1 MRVSGLSMDR
11 RSLLLFV
18 LLSASPLPR
27 SAVGIHTSL
36 SLSALAQPDPLLTL
50 RGGLELR
57 NTVDS
62 SSGSEDSGLWDS
74 GGGRG
79 GGGPKGLDEDGLEF
93 QTQEVTVNR
102 QALMAL
108 DEPEVADAVMKARDA
123 KQDITEEELAQMMEE
138 DCNLDDFDPTDLTQQ
153 GAIVPEKPSRNKKT
167 GTATRATRGGRQKME
182 RKYASGAMPPE
193 QVHELVTAGKGE
205 CIEEDAGA
213 GCRVYELVTSGKG
226 EYIEEDAE
234 AGWVTP
240 RRAKVF
246 GDILVLIESHR
257 RSCQLEDCTDI
268 CQTPLDEWVELLGQ
282 LTDEECLLDGQ
293 TGGR

>member
-1 MRVSGLSMDR
+1 MVRCVCECDPTFQTPQSKSGSPLNPRPEPRPPWGSGVIRILPVLLKRPIDARWEREERRQGRPLRMRVSGLSMDR

-36 SLSALAQPDPLLTL
+36 SLSALAQPDPYSVPKGLHASLRAVITGAKRKVDARKLAGQGPRGSTRKKGSGACLPRIPRLLTL

-108 DEPEVADAVMKARDA
+108 DEPEVADAVMKVAPR
-123 KQDITEEELAQMMEE
+123 
-138 DCNLDDFDPTDLTQQ
+138 P
-153 GAIVPEKPSRNKKT
+153 
-167 GTATRATRGGRQKME
+167 
-182 RKYASGAMPPE
+182 
-193 QVHELVTAGKGE
+193 AGE
-205 CIEEDAGA
+205 PC
-213 GCRVYELVTSGKG
+213 
-226 EYIEEDAE
+226 
-234 AGWVTP
+234 
-240 RRAKVF
+240 
-246 GDILVLIESHR
+246 
-257 RSCQLEDCTDI
+257 
-268 CQTPLDEWVELLGQ
+268 
-282 LTDEECLLDGQ
+282 
-293 TGGR
+293 